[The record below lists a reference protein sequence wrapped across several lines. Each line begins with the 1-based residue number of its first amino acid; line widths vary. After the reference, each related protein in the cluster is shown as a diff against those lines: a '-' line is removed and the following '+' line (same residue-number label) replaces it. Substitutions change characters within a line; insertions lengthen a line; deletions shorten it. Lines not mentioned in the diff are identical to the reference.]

1 MYIVCFIKCPEK
13 SILHV
18 EERANLWIW
27 DLTTWVL
34 GVPDKANKK
43 TEHLV
48 KFEK

>member
-1 MYIVCFIKCPEK
+1 MYIISSRVQKNPF
-13 SILHV
+13 LHV
-18 EERANLWIW
+18 EESANLWIW
-27 DLTTWVL
+27 DLTTQMS